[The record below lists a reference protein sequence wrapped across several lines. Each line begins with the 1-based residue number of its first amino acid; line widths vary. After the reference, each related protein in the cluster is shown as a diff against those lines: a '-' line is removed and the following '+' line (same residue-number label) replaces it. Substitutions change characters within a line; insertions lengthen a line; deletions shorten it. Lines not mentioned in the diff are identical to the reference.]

1 VHEAAGEP
9 GSAACLA
16 TGVPFFHGA
25 SPRSESG
32 LQGNW
37 EPPGPAETSWRL
49 RGEGWETRRRTG
61 LVAPQSGGGGLCEAG
76 AAAAATDPV
85 AMDVGRE
92 ILVTRLAW
100 HH

>member
-1 VHEAAGEP
+1 M
-9 GSAACLA
+9 
-16 TGVPFFHGA
+16 
-25 SPRSESG
+25 
-32 LQGNW
+32 
-37 EPPGPAETSWRL
+37 
-49 RGEGWETRRRTG
+49 
-61 LVAPQSGGGGLCEAG
+61 APQSGGGGLCEAG